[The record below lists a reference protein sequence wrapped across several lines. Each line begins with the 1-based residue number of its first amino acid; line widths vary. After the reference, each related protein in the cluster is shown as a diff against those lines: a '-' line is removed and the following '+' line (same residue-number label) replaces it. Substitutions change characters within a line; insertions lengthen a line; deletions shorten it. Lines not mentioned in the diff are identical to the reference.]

1 MNKRKAIWT
10 AVFLAVVVVLC
21 VAGTKVSRITQTT
34 TIQGDSLFLVVTGS
48 QSAGT
53 LQSRSIEASNLLSQL
68 TNFPGWPAG
77 GSATNAI
84 TTLKT
89 NGTSVSA
96 AATTLNLIAGTNVV
110 LNATNTAGVVD
121 VRINAAGDLNALTN
135 VDAGAVVFLDTGGND
150 TTARRGRIDKPA
162 LTASNAQALAQSG
175 DQIFVRPG
183 LYNLGTNRL
192 ALRSN
197 VKWYFEP
204 GARFAMLD
212 AANPDGIAMF
222 HDHGGAAT
230 NCGIYGYGQFFQTN
244 TYGPVLHMTNLAS
257 SVTFDAQDCYMLQ
270 VGQDAAIKRVGG
282 DLILNIKGTLKA
294 VYDTYLDEPNFSIAS
309 NKVVAYVQNI
319 EAHNSIIETA
329 KPFRNQGDFYFKFGH
344 ATRLAG
350 SGVVG
355 GGEGGIEGTDN
366 CVIEGGTVFLDGD
379 GSKIVGNGSGGEPFI
394 FRNAVV
400 TVVSTNRTPAVGYMS
415 SGEGG
420 SRLHLQNVFLNAQTP
435 VDPVMIHTNGGFT
448 IEDSTILAGA
458 SSTNAI
464 RATNA
469 QNVKLLGSV
478 RYNKPLSANVTIVEH
493 SSTMTN
499 RLHRT
504 HITGTL
510 QTDSV
515 IASADVTATAGL
527 YGATGDVTAD
537 FNVGGVLVSGF
548 VFPANSTANRALATD
563 AAGYATNSAATMT
576 ELGYLSGVGGAIQ
589 TQLNSATN
597 RIETKQ
603 AGAAALSNI
612 VASGFALPYITIATN
627 GGANNSVTQLVV
639 RTATG
644 MVVSNDAS
652 GIASLHISAGG
663 AGDVTAAASFSTDN
677 RVIRSDGTG
686 KGVQVSAIGIDD
698 SGNLQVNAGIIT
710 RTNGSAFSYINDNG
724 VFGDNAGTF
733 QVGNFNG
740 PFLDYIPSTMA
751 IEPSGTQGIL
761 FGTSTKPFG
770 QVAATNIIGKAT
782 VVTPALTVSNKM
794 VIPWVAKTNDANAAA
809 TINASSGLNQYANLG
824 VATNLT
830 FVPLAGAD
838 ASNSVPIRVT
848 FTQNSVGTW
857 PVTINGAALGID
869 TNALSSTD
877 VIVWIQNG
885 ATNAQIS
892 IPFKTSVAAKG
903 DRLIYDGTNWINLRP
918 SGNGLVLYSTNAGP
932 GGYFASPT
940 VVTNDGLTNGTVVGL
955 VNGAGVAIKTISAG
969 LNIILT
975 NNGTNLVIASSGSG
989 STPTTTRGDMIYRGA
1004 SADDRLPIGSLGA
1017 FLMSDGT
1024 DPVWRRGSDMNIV
1037 REDFYYQQTSDP
1049 ILGFGWLK
1057 AGALATTTSEF
1068 GDENHWG
1075 VIRTRGPSTVRTH
1088 AGLYM
1093 NPQCMILSSNSMFL
1107 EWIVKVSPLSSAGRN
1122 YSLIVGLADDDSTAT
1137 NVVDGMFSHYNH
1149 GFNSG
1154 KWQSITSSNSVRTTN
1169 NAAPAGPSDN
1179 TWVKLGIHYANTNA
1193 VFYVNG
1199 ASVATNAL
1207 NIPLGAGRATGP
1219 WATVAPHDSLAVDI
1233 EFYQDFY
1240 GHASRSPR

>member
-150 TTARRGRIDKPA
+150 TAARRGRIDKPA
-162 LTASNAQALAQSG
+162 LTATNAQALAQSG

-294 VYDTYLDEPNFSIAS
+294 VYDTYLDEPLFSIAS
-309 NKVVAYVQNI
+309 NKVVAYAQNI
-319 EAHNSIIETA
+319 EAYNSIIETA

-350 SGVVG
+350 SGTIG

-366 CVIEGGTVFLDGD
+366 CIVEGGAVFLDGD

-420 SRLHLQNVFLNAQTP
+420 SRLHLQNVFLNAQIP

-652 GIASLHISAGG
+652 GIASIHVSSTGG

-686 KGVQVSAIGIDD
+686 KGVQAGA
-698 SGNLQVNAGIIT
+698 NAT
-710 RTNGSAFSYINDNG
+710 LDDNG
-724 VFGDNAGTF
+724 TITA
-733 QVGNFNG
+733 
-740 PFLDYIPSTMA
+740 PA
-751 IEPSGTQGIL
+751 
-761 FGTSTKPFG
+761 
-770 QVAATNIIGKAT
+770 
-782 VVTPALTVSNKM
+782 VTT
-794 VIPWVAKTNDANAAA
+794 
-809 TINASSGLNQYANLG
+809 
-824 VATNLT
+824 TNLT
-830 FVPLAGAD
+830 VGENGTLALGGGAD
-838 ASNSVPIRVT
+838 ISMDNGFANLNEVTASTWLKSPTRTITPMLQVDAISNALATLPD
-848 FTQNSVGTW
+848 NLHLNGSVGRYHYTASTNASLVLTNLQLNTPVEVEIHPASLTGAGWAITFNCPAAAW
-857 PVTINGAALGID
+857 PNGAAQ
-869 TNALSSTD
+869 
-877 VIVWIQNG
+877 VI
-885 ATNAQIS
+885 
-892 IPFKTSVAAKG
+892 P
-903 DRLIYDGTNWINLRP
+903 
-918 SGNGLVLYSTNAGP
+918 TNAGP
-932 GGYFASPT
+932 TIVRFTKTSATRTNAEIVSIGELAIEAGSNVTFTTNFVTRTVTVATGGSANIQSPSGAFSFANSAHAT
-940 VVTNDGLTNGTVVGL
+940 VVHENWHGFTLNGQNDWTEDNNASSNNTRPGSAAPDANHVGIVSQNLTTNAASRCWLVNSYDGIYLGGGAVYWEAKIKFHAISSAVATGTNVWKFGLMDTRIDAESANSVYFRYDNALSDNWVVWSRSNGGASQQWTNGAPVTTSWHVLGMKIAADASSCIFYT
-955 VNGAGVAIKTISAG
+955 NGVAMH
-969 LNIILT
+969 T
-975 NNGTNLVIASSGSG
+975 NTTVPTGVSQAVGPTMGGHHAVALFGTVIQTNLIDYIWWAHV
-989 STPTTTRGDMIYRGA
+989 PTTT
-1004 SADDRLPIGSLGA
+1004 P
-1017 FLMSDGT
+1017 
-1024 DPVWRRGSDMNIV
+1024 
-1037 REDFYYQQTSDP
+1037 
-1049 ILGFGWLK
+1049 
-1057 AGALATTTSEF
+1057 
-1068 GDENHWG
+1068 
-1075 VIRTRGPSTVRTH
+1075 
-1088 AGLYM
+1088 
-1093 NPQCMILSSNSMFL
+1093 
-1107 EWIVKVSPLSSAGRN
+1107 
-1122 YSLIVGLADDDSTAT
+1122 
-1137 NVVDGMFSHYNH
+1137 
-1149 GFNSG
+1149 
-1154 KWQSITSSNSVRTTN
+1154 
-1169 NAAPAGPSDN
+1169 
-1179 TWVKLGIHYANTNA
+1179 
-1193 VFYVNG
+1193 
-1199 ASVATNAL
+1199 
-1207 NIPLGAGRATGP
+1207 
-1219 WATVAPHDSLAVDI
+1219 
-1233 EFYQDFY
+1233 
-1240 GHASRSPR
+1240 